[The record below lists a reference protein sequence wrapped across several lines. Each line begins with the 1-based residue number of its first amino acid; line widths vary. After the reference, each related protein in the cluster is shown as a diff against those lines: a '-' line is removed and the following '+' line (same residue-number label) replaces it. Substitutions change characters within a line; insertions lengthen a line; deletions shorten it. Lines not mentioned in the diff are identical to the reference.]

1 MAKGPKG
8 PSFRGGISEMMRY
21 ANRIQQKLSDMK
33 EEMKD
38 ETMDVSVADG
48 RVTATV
54 NGERKV
60 VKISIDREKVDLADM
75 DEGEDLVAAAVNAAL
90 EKMDEHV
97 KEETKKIT
105 GGMDLPGLF

>member
-21 ANRIQQKLSDMK
+21 ANRIQQKLGDMK
-33 EEMKD
+33 EAIKD
-38 ETMDVSVADG
+38 ETLEASAAGG
-48 RVTATV
+48 RVTAVV

-60 VKISIDREKVDLADM
+60 VKISIDREKVDLADLG
-75 DEGEDLVAAAVNAAL
+75 EVEDLIAAAVNMAL

>member
-1 MAKGPKG
+1 MAKGTKG

-21 ANRIQQKLSDMK
+21 ANRIQQKLADMR

-38 ETMDVSVADG
+38 ETEEVSVADG
-48 RVTATV
+48 RVTAAV

-60 VKISIDREKVDLADM
+60 VQISIDREKVDLD
-75 DEGEDLVAAAVNAAL
+75 DLSELEDLIAAAVNAAL
-90 EKMDEHV
+90 EKMDERT
-97 KEETKKIT
+97 KEETRKIT

>member
-1 MAKGPKG
+1 MSKGPKG

-38 ETMDVSVADG
+38 ETIDASAADG

-60 VKISIDREKVDLADM
+60 VKISIDREKVDL
-75 DEGEDLVAAAVNAAL
+75 EDLSEVEDLIAAAVNMAL
-90 EKMDEHV
+90 DKMDERM

>member
-1 MAKGPKG
+1 MSKGKG

-21 ANRIQQKLSDMK
+21 ANRIQQKLADMK

-38 ETMDVSVADG
+38 STVSASAGGD
-48 RVTATV
+48 RVTAEV

-60 VKISIDREKVDLADM
+60 VKITIDRENVDLD
-75 DEGEDLVAAAVNAAL
+75 DLSEVEDLVAAAVNLAL
-90 EKMDEHV
+90 DKMDEIT
-97 KEETKKIT
+97 KEETRKIT